1 MSPSRDSLTLRKVSV
16 VGYIRVRLPFWSGR
30 EGGSAL
36 RDTSSV
42 RSPSTVPSSSSA
54 SRHRRALALSN
65 QTTSKPAEADLSVA
79 SETLWT
85 GLPSLTSRAL
95 TRLRS
100 VVSQMT
106 GGSRAS
112 DASHEC
118 ASSHKEPTLTQNLP
132 RRASG
137 VSTPGIAKQIRGAP
151 PGIAS
156 TSVLSAHN
164 ADFRIASRSLMR
176 SYQRFND
183 PVWPV
188 EHTGVCA
195 AGLPSQVGL

>member
-1 MSPSRDSLTLRKVSV
+1 MTANKSACSL
-16 VGYIRVRLPFWSGR
+16 
-30 EGGSAL
+30 SAL

-95 TRLRS
+95 TLLRS

-151 PGIAS
+151 PGVAPAY
-156 TSVLSAHN
+156 VLTVHSA
-164 ADFRIASRSLMR
+164 AFRFASRSLLALLT
-176 SYQRFND
+176 N
-183 PVWPV
+183 
-188 EHTGVCA
+188 
-195 AGLPSQVGL
+195 GLTIPFGPSRTPSCTLWDFLRRWDCRRAILV